1 VKKIFYGWWVVFAC
15 FLIAAYVGGTIIY
28 GFTAFFEPIAEET
41 GWSYTQISIA
51 ASLRGLE
58 AGVFAPVM
66 GFLADRLGPR
76 KLIFCGTFTIGFG
89 LILLSR
95 VNSLTMF
102 YGSFALVAL
111 GASACTGTVLTTAVV
126 NWFRRNVGKALG
138 IMSCG
143 FGASGIFII
152 FIVRLINLYQWRT
165 TLIILGLGM
174 WLFGIPLSLLIRS
187 KPEQY
192 GYLPDG
198 ETATEQ
204 TPPLKSQGGQVD
216 FREAFKSRNFWHIS
230 IAEAIRT
237 LLVMAVITH
246 IMPYLG
252 SLDISRSRAAFVA
265 SSIPLLSI
273 IGRFGFGSLGDIFD
287 KRYVM
292 AGAYSLVG
300 VGLLCFSY
308 IQLPGIIFPFL
319 ILFPLSWGGAALR
332 GAIAREYFGV
342 TSFGKIFGLM
352 MGIAAVGG
360 IMGPSLAGW
369 TYDTLGHYHPIW
381 LIFAGISIIPVILML
396 AMKPCNLEH
405 ANV

>member
-1 VKKIFYGWWVVFAC
+1 MRKVFYGWWVVFAC
-15 FLIAAYVGGTIIY
+15 FLISFYVGGTIFY

-58 AGVFAPVM
+58 VGVLAPVM
-66 GFLADRLGPR
+66 GFLVDRFGSR
-76 KLIFCGTFTIGFG
+76 KLIFCGMLTIGFG
-89 LILLSR
+89 LLLLSR
-95 VNSLTMF
+95 VDSLIMF

-111 GASACTGTVLTTAVV
+111 GTSTCTSTVLTTMVI
-126 NWFRRNVGKALG
+126 NWFSRNVGKALG
-138 IMSCG
+138 IMTCG
-143 FGASGIFII
+143 FGASGILVLL
-152 FIVRLINLYQWRT
+152 IVQLIDVYQWRT

-174 WLFGIPLSLLIRS
+174 WLFGIPLSFLIRH
-187 KPEQY
+187 KPERY

-198 ETATEQ
+198 ETSTEQ
-204 TPPLKSQGGQVD
+204 APPLKSQDGGVD
-216 FREAFKSRNFWHIS
+216 FKEALKSRNFWHIS
-230 IAEAIRT
+230 IAEAIRVMI
-237 LLVMAVITH
+237 VMAVITH
-246 IMPYLG
+246 VMPYLG

-273 IGRFGFGSLGDIFD
+273 IGRIGFGWLGDIFD

-292 AGAYSLVG
+292 AGVYSLVG

-319 ILFPLSWGGAALR
+319 ILFPLSWGGTPLV

-360 IMGPSLAGW
+360 ILGPSLAGW
-369 TYDTLGHYHPIW
+369 TYDTLGSYHPIW
-381 LIFAGISIIPVILML
+381 LVFAGISIIPVILML
-396 AMKPCNLEH
+396 TMKPCNLEY
-405 ANV
+405 AND